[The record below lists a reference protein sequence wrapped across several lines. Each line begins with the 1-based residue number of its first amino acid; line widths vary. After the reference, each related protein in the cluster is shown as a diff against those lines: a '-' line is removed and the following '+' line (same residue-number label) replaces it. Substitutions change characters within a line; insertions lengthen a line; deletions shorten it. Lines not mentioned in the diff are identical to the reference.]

1 MAIGKVNAYATVEGG
16 IVDYGKMAYG
26 AIDDVLKDDA
36 IQRKLAQ
43 DKAEAAAKAK
53 TDRQKDI
60 KAFSGVDVSGN
71 MTIDDALLPAAKMY
85 GDAYYE
91 NTNKYIATG
100 DYRYKAN
107 AEKIQKTVD
116 IFKTVTPAFLTK
128 MDEISKGV
136 ADKKFNP
143 NYASD
148 AINLG
153 KSVSE
158 GKIEVGLDENYN
170 PVATIYKVGDDGKPT
185 GEILKKVPVMGLVKE
200 LQIPK
205 YYDVNEDVKSFKA
218 NNIMALSEFYN
229 ASKTMK
235 TGVKE
240 LTPTLIENINT
251 MAESVSKNDDAMAQL
266 MIDAGLGKKISG
278 YTDQDRAAVKKYYTD
293 YLTNTFQKEVNKD
306 YTQPRQDTDGDGTNK
321 STFSRNPYVPTETS
335 FTYTDGGVTYN
346 YGTGAKS
353 QAIPISDP
361 TNKKEQVILS
371 SLPILYKN
379 GKATAKA
386 TNVLVTDMVYDKKDR
401 LVIRGT
407 YVTKKSKTFKKADG
421 NEIEMLVDS
430 MMPPGLSPEDQNKW
444 NEAKNELELQSSQE
458 GEEREIVVEPVGNA
472 VESQILAKLTG
483 KQINGVTITNIA
495 TLKQAMGYNKNAGS
509 SIPTASNSEW
519 IKAGW
524 TQSQINEAVKSGK
537 IKVQ

>member
-53 TDRQKDI
+53 ADRQKDI

-91 NTNKYIATG
+91 NTSKYIATG

-136 ADKKFNP
+136 TDKKFNP

-148 AINLG
+148 AINFG

-158 GKIEVGLDENYN
+158 GKVEVGLDENYN
-170 PVATIYKVGDDGKPT
+170 PVATVYKVGDDGKPT

-200 LQIPK
+200 LEIPK

-218 NNIMALSEFYN
+218 NNIMAITEFYN
-229 ASKTMK
+229 SAKTMK

-278 YTDQDRAAVKKYYTD
+278 YTDQDRLAVKKYYTD

-306 YTQPRQDTDGDGTNK
+306 HTFAPVRDGDGDGTNK
-321 STFSRNPYVPTETS
+321 NIFNRNPYTPTEAS
-335 FTYTDGGVTYN
+335 FTYTDDKGVTGN

-353 QAIPISDP
+353 QAIPVSDP
-361 TNKKEQVILS
+361 TNKKQQVILS
-371 SLPILYKN
+371 SLPILYKD

-386 TNVLVTDMVYDKKDR
+386 TNVLVTDMVYDR
-401 LVIRGT
+401 NNQLIIRGT
-407 YVTKKSKTFKKADG
+407 YVTKKAKTFKASNG
-421 NEIEMLVDS
+421 NVFDMSLIDETQLNDIKDANVREEV
-430 MMPPGLSPEDQNKW
+430 
-444 NEAKNELELQSSQE
+444 KNQLDLYSSQE

-472 VESQILAKLTG
+472 VESQILNKLVSE
-483 KQINGVTITNIA
+483 KAIINGVKITNLQ
-495 TLKQAMGYNKNAGS
+495 TLRQAMGYNAG
-509 SIPTASNSEW
+509 TNFKFDANGRL
-519 IKAGW
+519 IK
-524 TQSQINEAVKSGK
+524 
-537 IKVQ
+537 

>member
-53 TDRQKDI
+53 ADRQKDI

-91 NTNKYIATG
+91 NTSKYIATG

-136 ADKKFNP
+136 TDKKFNP
-143 NYASD
+143 NYATD
-148 AINLG
+148 AINFG

-158 GKIEVGLDENYN
+158 GKVEVGLDENYN
-170 PVATIYKVGDDGKPT
+170 PVATVYKVGDDGKPT

-200 LQIPK
+200 LEIPK
-205 YYDVNEDVKSFKA
+205 YYDVNEDVKLFKA
-218 NNIMALSEFYN
+218 NNIMAITEFYN
-229 ASKTMK
+229 SAKTMK

-278 YTDQDRAAVKKYYTD
+278 YTDQDRAAVKKYYAD

-306 YTQPRQDTDGDGTNK
+306 HTFAPVRDGDGDGDKNK
-321 STFSRNPYVPTETS
+321 LSVGTFDPSGS
-335 FTYTDGGVTYN
+335 FTIKTGNTELDYGAGALSDGLGLT
-346 YGTGAKS
+346 
-353 QAIPISDP
+353 DP
-361 TNKKEQVILS
+361 TNKKNEFVLKTLTLFEGGKKIGIASNPTIQNIVIDKQGRWVVEGSYVDTKSTTYKAKDGTVLDMLNTAIDRVPRSEQKEFLE
-371 SLPILYKN
+371 
-379 GKATAKA
+379 
-386 TNVLVTDMVYDKKDR
+386 KK
-401 LVIRGT
+401 
-407 YVTKKSKTFKKADG
+407 K
-421 NEIEMLVDS
+421 
-430 MMPPGLSPEDQNKW
+430 
-444 NEAKNELELQSSQE
+444 ELELSMAQ
-458 GEEREIVVEPVGNA
+458 GAEERKRFIQPVG
-472 VESQILAKLTG
+472 ESVISYIVNRLKSANNG
-483 KQINGVTITNIA
+483 KGQVINGVRITDENS
-495 TLKQAMGYNKNAGS
+495 LKQAMNYSANNNN
-509 SIPTASNSEW
+509 NSL
-519 IKAGW
+519 
-524 TQSQINEAVKSGK
+524 SR
-537 IKVQ
+537 

>member
-53 TDRQKDI
+53 ADRQKDI
-60 KAFSGVDVSGN
+60 KAFSGVEVSGN

-91 NTNKYIATG
+91 NTSKYIATG

-136 ADKKFNP
+136 TDKKFNP
-143 NYASD
+143 NYATD

-158 GKIEVGLDENYN
+158 GKVEIGLDENYN
-170 PVATIYKVGDDGKPT
+170 PIATVYKVGDDGKPT
-185 GEILKKVPVMGLVKE
+185 GEVLKKVPVMGLVKE
-200 LQIPK
+200 LEIPK

-218 NNIMALSEFYN
+218 NNIMAITEFYN
-229 ASKTMK
+229 SAKTMK

-240 LTPTLIENINT
+240 LTPTLVENINT

-306 YTQPRQDTDGDGTNK
+306 HTFAPVRDGDGTNK
-321 STFSRNPYVPTETS
+321 NIFNRNPYAPTEIS
-335 FTYTDGGVTYN
+335 FTYTDQAGVVRN
-346 YGTGAKS
+346 YGKDSKS
-353 QAIPISDP
+353 QAIPVSDP
-361 TNKKEQVILS
+361 TNKKQQVILS
-371 SLPILYKN
+371 SLPILYKD

-386 TNVLVTDMVYDKKDR
+386 TNVLVTDMVYDKNNQ

-407 YVTKKSKTFKKADG
+407 YVTKKAKTFKKADG
-421 NEIEMLVDS
+421 STIDMLLGSS
-430 MMPPGLSPEDQNKW
+430 MPDGLSREDQKAW
-444 NEAKNELELQSSQE
+444 EEAQSQLELNSSQE
-458 GEEREIVVEPVGNA
+458 GEEREMVVQPVGNA
-472 VESQILAKLTG
+472 VESQILNKLISE
-483 KQINGVTITNIA
+483 KAVINGVRITDLQ
-495 TLKQAMGYNKNAGS
+495 TLKQAMGYN
-509 SIPTASNSEW
+509 NSL
-519 IKAGW
+519 
-524 TQSQINEAVKSGK
+524 SR
-537 IKVQ
+537 